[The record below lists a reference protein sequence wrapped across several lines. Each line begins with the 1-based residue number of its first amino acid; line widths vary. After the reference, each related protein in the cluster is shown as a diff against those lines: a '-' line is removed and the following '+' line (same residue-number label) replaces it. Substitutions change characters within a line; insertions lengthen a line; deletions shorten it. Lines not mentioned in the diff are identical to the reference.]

1 MKAPNLIAMAALLVS
16 SAAVLPTLAAPS
28 IAHAKRH
35 HHHHHHHHN
44 RREARRVG
52 VVAGIAAAGI
62 AGAVARDNARD
73 EYRECMD
80 YYGGSRRYE
89 RYCREEYYHDRRR
102 AHRASRRVGVITGL
116 TAYEIARD

>member
-1 MKAPNLIAMAALLVS
+1 MKALNLVAAAALVAT
-16 SAAVLPTLAAPS
+16 SAVVLPTAVVPTV
-28 IAHAKRH
+28 AHAKKH

-44 RREARRVG
+44 RRKARRVG

-80 YYGGSRRYE
+80 YYGGNRRYE

-102 AHRASRRVGVITGL
+102 ANRASRRVGVVAGL
-116 TAYEIARD
+116 TAYGIARD